1 MLQGRDG
8 TNPKI
13 AEDRANRTTPK
24 QSEHQTRLA
33 INHSRR
39 TFGKIKHG
47 KTTEVV
53 LQKEACRA
61 PEDVP

>member
-13 AEDRANRTTPK
+13 AEDRAANRTTPK

-39 TFGKIKHG
+39 TFGKIKRW
-47 KTTEVV
+47 ENN
-53 LQKEACRA
+53 
-61 PEDVP
+61 